1 MLINEEKSMYES
13 ITIFQ
18 RGDIKVKFSI
28 TGVVLSFRWKYQSL
42 HFAVINLTVPV
53 WFDSSWFETN
63 QGVINSQQ
71 DWLGKSPL
79 LWEM

>member
-1 MLINEEKSMYES
+1 MLINEEKWMYES

-53 WFDSSWFETN
+53 WFDSS
-63 QGVINSQQ
+63 
-71 DWLGKSPL
+71 
-79 LWEM
+79 